1 MAAIFDKQ
9 WSEGEFRSPF
19 GPDFKFNWLWLK
31 WIIPAVVLLWFLSGI
46 YIVRPDEQGV
56 VRRFG
61 KAIKV
66 TQPGPHY
73 HLPSPI
79 EKVDKVK
86 VKKVR
91 RIEIGF
97 RTVSS
102 GTPARYMFV
111 PEESLMLTGDEQ
123 IVDAQIIV
131 QYQVRDPEKF
141 LFNVR
146 GLERPQGALMD
157 AAEVAL
163 RQVVGQRPIDDVLIA
178 EKLQVE
184 IDIRELLQRI
194 IDNYNSGVKVIEVKL
209 QTVRPPKE
217 VAAAFSDVVS
227 AKEDKDTLVKEAEG
241 YREDILP
248 KARGKAEAVIRAAEA
263 YKAERVKRAQGD
275 ADRFLTVL
283 KEYRNA
289 KDVTRK
295 RLYLE
300 TMERILPG
308 IRKFVIDP
316 DAGGSLLQFL
326 PLEKGVEK

>member
-1 MAAIFDKQ
+1 MAEIFDKQ
-9 WSEGEFRSPF
+9 WSGGEFRSPF

-73 HLPSPI
+73 HLPGPI

-97 RTVSS
+97 RTVSP
-102 GTPARYMFV
+102 GPPARYAFV

-123 IVDAQIIV
+123 IIDAQVIV
-131 QYQVRDPEKF
+131 QYKVRDPEKF

-146 GLERPQGALMD
+146 GLERPQGALTD

-163 RQVVGQRPIDDVLIA
+163 RQVVGQRPIDDVLIY

-194 IDNYNSGVKVIEVKL
+194 IDNYSSGIKVIEVKL

-227 AKEDKDTLVKEAEG
+227 AKEEKDRFVKEAEG

-248 KARGKAEAVIRAAEA
+248 KARGKAEAIIRAAEA

>member
-61 KAIKV
+61 KAVRV

-73 HLPSPI
+73 HLPNPI

-91 RIEIGF
+91 RIEIGY
-97 RTVSS
+97 RTVSP
-102 GTPARYMFV
+102 GMPARYRFV

-123 IVDAQIIV
+123 IIDAQIIV

-141 LFNVR
+141 LFNVKD
-146 GLERPQGALMD
+146 LERPQGALMD

-163 RQVVGQRPIDDVLIA
+163 RQVVGQRPIDDVLIT

-194 IDNYNSGVKVIEVKL
+194 IDNYSSGIKVIEVKL

-227 AKEDKDTLVKEAEG
+227 AKEDKDRLVKEAEG